1 MLALFSR
8 QCFFSSH
15 QPYLTYLGRRV
26 IFRTPSACC
35 SVKVLIC
42 SSFVNKVCFL
52 IPVIMQI
59 LQTVWLCCAAASPLG
74 WKYLEATEPQN
85 FVFLR
90 NRCFPVGGG
99 VRSQG
104 FRVWH
109 ECCSSHSDYICP
121 VNTSLETFQ
130 SVSNVFFRNRLFK
143 RSPASASN
151 GNTLNAEIQR
161 LSGFLRKKK
170 REIHLQEHQ
179 IQLFMKVKDSKMS
192 KLNYL

>member
-99 VRSQG
+99 V
-104 FRVWH
+104 
-109 ECCSSHSDYICP
+109 P
-121 VNTSLETFQ
+121 
-130 SVSNVFFRNRLFK
+130 
-143 RSPASASN
+143 
-151 GNTLNAEIQR
+151 
-161 LSGFLRKKK
+161 LSGFSCLTRMLLLTFWLHLSREHFIGNILIRQQCFLQKPTFQAESSFCFQRKHFKCRNPEAVRVSQEKKK
-170 REIHLQEHQ
+170 GNTFTGTSNPAFHEG
-179 IQLFMKVKDSKMS
+179 
-192 KLNYL
+192 